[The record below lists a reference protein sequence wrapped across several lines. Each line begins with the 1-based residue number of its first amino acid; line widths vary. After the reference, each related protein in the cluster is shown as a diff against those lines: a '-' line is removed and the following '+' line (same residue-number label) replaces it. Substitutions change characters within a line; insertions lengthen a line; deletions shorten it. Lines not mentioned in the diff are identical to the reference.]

1 MSLDNILNPQ
11 SEGAKKFM
19 KVMDWLL
26 PYDVQYEREELEK
39 INNNLEKL
47 FNEKKDNL
55 LNLNYSGYKFR
66 SVNNFLSKVKK
77 ELDNLD
83 FYTSSL
89 MYTIFSF
96 GFVTLLTFSSPSKSL
111 LSSLLYSGLSLY
123 VYFGQLFIR
132 QKISKLNKRIMES
145 SYEPFILL
153 GEPLE
158 LFKIDSFKKKLSDEF
173 KDFLMV
179 TKPYK
184 SIAFIGEET
193 RLLYELTKELND
205 AMKDKRKRRKLASL
219 GYKWEPKIFSYSQNI
234 EGNLSLVSINQIED
248 FNLTLIVLGKDYMKK
263 YIEEMR
269 EEFPNIFKD
278 NMKLQQIPIKL
289 KVGQKIISIKMNI
302 YNPVRTILEE
312 DDLKIKSV
320 SPLFLDYYTS
330 EMSFDKNN
338 EEDLKR
344 KRNIE
349 ARIIKEA
356 KNTIF
361 YL

>member
-1 MSLDNILNPQ
+1 
-11 SEGAKKFM
+11 
-19 KVMDWLL
+19 
-26 PYDVQYEREELEK
+26 
-39 INNNLEKL
+39 
-47 FNEKKDNL
+47 
-55 LNLNYSGYKFR
+55 
-66 SVNNFLSKVKK
+66 
-77 ELDNLD
+77 
-83 FYTSSL
+83 
-89 MYTIFSF
+89 
-96 GFVTLLTFSSPSKSL
+96 
-111 LSSLLYSGLSLY
+111 
-123 VYFGQLFIR
+123 
-132 QKISKLNKRIMES
+132 MES

-158 LFKIDSFKKKLSDEF
+158 LFKINSFKKKLSDEF

-193 RLLYELTKELND
+193 RLLYELTKELNN

-248 FNLTLIVLGKDYMKK
+248 FNLTLTVLGKDYMKK
-263 YIEEMR
+263 HIEEMR

-302 YNPVRTILEE
+302 YSPVRIIIEE